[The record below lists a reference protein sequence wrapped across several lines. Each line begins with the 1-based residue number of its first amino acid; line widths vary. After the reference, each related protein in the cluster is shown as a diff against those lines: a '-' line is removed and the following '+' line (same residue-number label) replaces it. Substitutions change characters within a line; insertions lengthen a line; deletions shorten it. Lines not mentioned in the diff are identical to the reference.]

1 MTIKTPIQAVLA
13 SNQYFLDRQDAMES
27 NVRSY
32 PRKLPF
38 AYQKAQGVWVTDVEG
53 NEIPR
58 FPSRCRNACIRS

>member
-38 AYQKAQGVWVTDVEG
+38 AYQKHKAFG
-53 NEIPR
+53 
-58 FPSRCRNACIRS
+58 